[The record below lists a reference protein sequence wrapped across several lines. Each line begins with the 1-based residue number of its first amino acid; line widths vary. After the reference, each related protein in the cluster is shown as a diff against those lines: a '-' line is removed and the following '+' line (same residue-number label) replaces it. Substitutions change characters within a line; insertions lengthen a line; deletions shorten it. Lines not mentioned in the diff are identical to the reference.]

1 MTSEQTQNKTI
12 TPQIAEMSFFDQ
24 LISQLI
30 QLHRII
36 AKSSYVK
43 RSAQILNVLI
53 DDATQPQK
61 VLIIGRNSERQ
72 SAFINAQLNRPLM
85 PLIVK
90 NTVISVSII
99 RYGHEEKLTAHF
111 LDGQIASFDLSH
123 LPLFTS
129 EHSEGAHI
137 LQEGLDYVDVFLN
150 EPLLKN
156 VSLIDVP
163 TIPTDRAIF
172 IQPSILRRADDI
184 YWLIEDEQLT
194 DPEKRLLKRL
204 NNMGFEPLAISE
216 QPVTQLKEGFRDVKI
231 QHIEEENEE
240 LAHQDV
246 FQPKRISKIIDRFLH
261 WLDRFYMEITNL
273 LQRDPYLEARRQLER
288 EIAQLDEGPS
298 HDNEDFEGLKQRA
311 QRIVKQYNKAQT
323 IYQFVQFIKQNKFID
338 DESIVSFV
346 GVGNQYLEE
355 AHHYRKLQQRYAE
368 VKVELETL
376 ERKSRSKLMLNLF
389 TKEHTDKL
397 QRVRNEEPVLREK
410 LLDSYKRTKR
420 LEEQVERD
428 LPALMPRVHHFVENE
443 VARLQQEVSKLKR
456 QKPTGPT
463 KRFKA
468 VQRLKRFDALG
479 EAQIFLND
487 FLASFAEPIQT
498 YLNERQQKHLEKSTA
513 NIASLTF
520 DYQQVIDEALKLP
533 EQSISK
539 YALQLEPL
547 ELYPLNLDNAFVAI
561 EKPAL

>member
-1 MTSEQTQNKTI
+1 MTSEQTQNNAI
-12 TPQIAEMSFFDQ
+12 TPQNAEIQFFDQ
-24 LISQLI
+24 LVSQLI
-30 QLHRII
+30 QLHRIV

-85 PLIVK
+85 PLIVE
-90 NTVISVSII
+90 NTVISTSII

-129 EHSEGAHI
+129 THSEGAHI

-184 YWLIEDEQLT
+184 YWLLEHEQLT
-194 DPEKRLLKRL
+194 GPEKRLLKRL
-204 NNMGFEPLAISE
+204 NNMGFEPLAVSE
-216 QPVTQLKEGFRDVKI
+216 KPLQLQDDTFRDIIV
-231 QHIEEENEE
+231 QSFEERTATLETQS
-240 LAHQDV
+240 LL
-246 FQPKRISKIIDRFLH
+246 QPQRISKIIDRFLH
-261 WLDRFYMEITNL
+261 WLDRFYMEVTNL
-273 LQRDPYLEARRQLER
+273 MQRDPYLEARRQLER

-298 HDNEDFEGLKQRA
+298 HDNEDFERFKQRA
-311 QRIVKQYNKAQT
+311 MRIIHQYNKAQT
-323 IYQFVQFIKQNKFID
+323 IYQFVQFIKQHTFIN
-338 DESIVSFV
+338 DESVVSFV

-355 AHHYRKLQQRYAE
+355 AHYYRRLQQRYAE

-397 QRVRNEEPVLREK
+397 QRMRNEEPVLREQ
-410 LLDSYKRTKR
+410 LLDAYKRTKR
-420 LEEQVERD
+420 LEEQVQEA
-428 LPALMPRVHHFVENE
+428 LPMLMPRVHQFVENE
-443 VARLQQEVSKLKR
+443 VSRLKQEVSKL
-456 QKPTGPT
+456 QLEKPKGPT

-479 EAQIFLND
+479 EAQIFLNEL
-487 FLASFAEPIQT
+487 LANFAEPIQH
-498 YLNERQQKHLEKSTA
+498 YLNDRQRKHLEESTA
-513 NIASLTF
+513 NVASLTF
-520 DYQQVIDEALKLP
+520 DYHHVIEEALKLP
-533 EQSISK
+533 EQSTSK

-547 ELYPLNLDNAFVAI
+547 EMYPLNVDTAFVAI
-561 EKPAL
+561 EKPAV

>member
-1 MTSEQTQNKTI
+1 MTSEQTQNNAI
-12 TPQIAEMSFFDQ
+12 TPQNAEIHFFDQ
-24 LISQLI
+24 LVSQLI
-30 QLHRII
+30 QLHRIV

-85 PLIVK
+85 SLIVE
-90 NTVISVSII
+90 NTVISTSII

-129 EHSEGAHI
+129 THSEGAHI

-184 YWLIEDEQLT
+184 YWLLEDEQLT
-194 DPEKRLLKRL
+194 SPEKRLLKRL
-204 NNMGFEPLAISE
+204 NNMGFEPLAVSE
-216 QPVTQLKEGFRDVKI
+216 KQLQLQDDMFRDVI
-231 QHIEEENEE
+231 VQSFEERATE
-240 LAHQDV
+240 LETQSL
-246 FQPKRISKIIDRFLH
+246 FQSQRISKIIDRLLH
-261 WLDRFYMEITNL
+261 WLDRFYMEVTNL
-273 LQRDPYLEARRQLER
+273 MQRDPYLEARRQLER

-298 HDNEDFEGLKQRA
+298 HDNEDFEGFKQRA
-311 QRIVKQYNKAQT
+311 TRIVHQYNKAQT
-323 IYQFVQFIKQNKFID
+323 IYQFVQFIKQNTFID

-355 AHHYRKLQQRYAE
+355 AHYYRRLQQRYAE

-397 QRVRNEEPVLREK
+397 QRIRSEEPVLREQ
-410 LLDSYKRTKR
+410 LIDAYKRTKH
-420 LEEQVERD
+420 LEEQVQAA
-428 LPALMPRVHHFVENE
+428 LPTLMPRVHQFVENE
-443 VARLQQEVSKLKR
+443 VSRIKQEVGKLQLETPK
-456 QKPTGPT
+456 GPT

-468 VQRLKRFDALG
+468 VQRLKRFDVLA
-479 EAQIFLND
+479 EAQMFLND
-487 FLASFAEPIQT
+487 LLATFAEPIQQ
-498 YLNERQQKHLEKSTA
+498 YLNERQRKHLEQSTA
-513 NIASLTF
+513 NVASLTF
-520 DYQQVIDEALKLP
+520 DYHHVIEVALKLP
-533 EQSISK
+533 EQSTSK

-547 ELYPLNLDNAFVAI
+547 EMYPLNIDTAFVAI
-561 EKPAL
+561 EKPAV